1 MTLTTPA
8 TADASPGGERP
19 DALHRR
25 YGGDAADAPADVRRT
40 AVLDGLLAHRS
51 VRHYLPD
58 ALDPDVVPTLVAA
71 AQSAPTSSN
80 LQLWSVVAVTDV
92 ERKAR
97 LSVLANDQQHI
108 RDAPLFLVWL
118 ADVAR
123 ARAIAAD
130 AGVRLEGTDYL
141 ETTLVAFLDAALAA
155 QNAVVAAESLGLGT
169 VYIGGIR
176 NNPLEVA
183 AELGLPDGVV
193 AVVGLAVGHPDPG
206 GGDPVKPRL
215 PQAAVLH
222 RETYDG
228 AAHLAHVATYEE
240 RIAPFYAGEGLAAGW
255 RERVVNR
262 LRDAA
267 SLHGRHELRDHLG
280 ARGFPSV

>member
-1 MTLTTPA
+1 MTVTTPA
-8 TADASPGGERP
+8 TTT
-19 DALHRR
+19 DALHLR
-25 YGGDAADAPADVRRT
+25 YGTAADDHPPAPAPDVRRSL
-40 AVLDGLLAHRS
+40 VVDGLLAHRS

-80 LQLWSVVAVTDV
+80 LQLWSVVAVSDPA
-92 ERKAR
+92 RKAR
-97 LSVLANDQQHI
+97 LSVLANDQQHV

-123 ARAIAAD
+123 ARAIGAD
-130 AGVRLEGTDYL
+130 AGVRLGATDYL
-141 ETTLVAFLDAALAA
+141 ETTVVAFLDAALAA

-176 NNPLEVA
+176 NHPLEVA

-193 AVVGLAVGHPDPG
+193 AVVGLAVGHPDPA

-222 RETYDG
+222 HETYDG
-228 AAHLAHVATYEE
+228 GGHADHVAAYEA
-240 RIAPFYAGEGLAAGW
+240 RIAPFYAGEGLALGW
-255 RERVVNR
+255 RARVVNR
-262 LRDAA
+262 LRDAT
-267 SLHGRHELRDHLG
+267 SLHGRDALREQL
-280 ARGFPSV
+280 AERGFPSA

>member
-1 MTLTTPA
+1 MTLTTPDA
-8 TADASPGGERP
+8 PPRGDHADPLR
-19 DALHRR
+19 RR
-25 YGGDAADAPADVRRT
+25 YGGGPGDVPAGVRRT
-40 AVLDGLLAHRS
+40 EVVDGLLAHRS

-71 AQSAPTSSN
+71 AQSAATSSN
-80 LQLWSVVAVTDV
+80 LQLWSVVAVTDPD
-92 ERKAR
+92 RKAR
-97 LSVLANDQQHI
+97 LSVLANDQQHV

-123 ARAIAAD
+123 VRGIAAEED
-130 AGVRLEGTDYL
+130 VTLEGTDYL
-141 ETTLVAFLDAALAA
+141 ETTFVAFLDAALAA

-176 NNPLEVA
+176 NHPLEVA

-193 AVVGLAVGHPDPG
+193 AVVGLAVGHPDPA

-222 RETYDG
+222 HETYDG
-228 AAHLAHVATYEE
+228 AAHAEHVAAYEA
-240 RIAPFYAGEGLAAGW
+240 RIAPFYAGEGLAASW
-255 RERVVNR
+255 RARVVNR
-262 LRDAA
+262 LRNAA
-267 SLHGRHELRDHLG
+267 ALNGRHRLHDHLRE
-280 ARGFPSV
+280 RGFPSA